1 MVYYAYRS
9 IGHSYTYI
17 LTQINQHIHACI
29 VLHEAEHLKAEARDL
44 KASNQALMKEIEEL
58 KTLAVAASQSAT
70 RRRLLVALS
79 QETSLFE
86 LFDRPVSPGAVV

>member
-1 MVYYAYRS
+1 MHAY
-9 IGHSYTYI
+9 
-17 LTQINQHIHACI
+17 I

-70 RRRLLVALS
+70 RRRLSTTWCSVKKRVYSNYLIVLY
-79 QETSLFE
+79 LME
-86 LFDRPVSPGAVV
+86 L